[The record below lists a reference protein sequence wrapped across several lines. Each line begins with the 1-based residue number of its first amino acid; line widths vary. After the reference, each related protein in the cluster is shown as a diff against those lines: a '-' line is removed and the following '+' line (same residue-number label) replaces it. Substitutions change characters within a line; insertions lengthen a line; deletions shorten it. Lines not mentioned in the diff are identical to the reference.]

1 MGSSNRLGKTARMR
15 QGARSAMARLEESFK
30 LRYLGVGFIWAW
42 VYCSY
47 ETSALYPDREGIGI
61 NADPSWLASATAV
74 VVALFACGLLLR
86 RTDLS
91 RSRTLRSL
99 AMAFVATGTVLS
111 AIVGIVPLP
120 AGIVYGLSGALS
132 GTGTALLCLMWGDA
146 LSRLDVEQMEIAV
159 PAASLATF
167 LCVLVFPYLQGV
179 VGVVAVTSL
188 PLLSGGM
195 LAATYHGLAAKRMLQ
210 PAGKASKGVRSEF
223 GRIAVILFVAYF
235 VIGCIGALQE
245 AEEPFVQVFGFDLP
259 TFIGSGFGIVLVVCF
274 IFFSL
279 KIDFA
284 SLFRWQDVLPS
295 FVSSTIMAIADTC
308 LQAVSYLY
316 VIALAKRRFISVA
329 VGIGTSQ
336 GALQLG
342 VLAGNLAGEAASP
355 LVASGSLNVFV
366 VVLALICLFS
376 FSLALL
382 PARGGKAPMR
392 AAAGGSEPAEEV
404 LGYLAKGRSQPYIRE
419 ELLLSK
425 NTVATHVKHIYQK
438 LDVHSRQELLDLF
451 ETKG

>member
-61 NADPSWLASATAV
+61 NADPSVLASATAV

-99 AMAFVATGTVLS
+99 AMAFVATGH
-111 AIVGIVPLP
+111 
-120 AGIVYGLSGALS
+120 GALRHRRHRPAPGRPRVRPERRPVRNGNGASVPHVGRRPLAS
-132 GTGTALLCLMWGDA
+132 GRGADGDRRA
-146 LSRLDVEQMEIAV
+146 GRLAR
-159 PAASLATF
+159 PRS

-245 AEEPFVQVFGFDLP
+245 AEEPFVQGVRIRP
-259 TFIGSGFGIVLVVCF
+259 AHVHRVGFGIVLVVCF
-274 IFFSL
+274 IF
-279 KIDFA
+279 
-284 SLFRWQDVLPS
+284 
-295 FVSSTIMAIADTC
+295 
-308 LQAVSYLY
+308 
-316 VIALAKRRFISVA
+316 
-329 VGIGTSQ
+329 
-336 GALQLG
+336 
-342 VLAGNLAGEAASP
+342 
-355 LVASGSLNVFV
+355 
-366 VVLALICLFS
+366 
-376 FSLALL
+376 
-382 PARGGKAPMR
+382 
-392 AAAGGSEPAEEV
+392 
-404 LGYLAKGRSQPYIRE
+404 
-419 ELLLSK
+419 
-425 NTVATHVKHIYQK
+425 
-438 LDVHSRQELLDLF
+438 
-451 ETKG
+451 

>member
-1 MGSSNRLGKTARMR
+1 MGSSNQLGKTARMR

-195 LAATYHGLAAKRMLQ
+195 LAATDHGLAA
-210 PAGKASKGVRSEF
+210 
-223 GRIAVILFVAYF
+223 
-235 VIGCIGALQE
+235 
-245 AEEPFVQVFGFDLP
+245 
-259 TFIGSGFGIVLVVCF
+259 
-274 IFFSL
+274 
-279 KIDFA
+279 
-284 SLFRWQDVLPS
+284 
-295 FVSSTIMAIADTC
+295 
-308 LQAVSYLY
+308 
-316 VIALAKRRFISVA
+316 
-329 VGIGTSQ
+329 
-336 GALQLG
+336 
-342 VLAGNLAGEAASP
+342 
-355 LVASGSLNVFV
+355 
-366 VVLALICLFS
+366 
-376 FSLALL
+376 
-382 PARGGKAPMR
+382 
-392 AAAGGSEPAEEV
+392 
-404 LGYLAKGRSQPYIRE
+404 
-419 ELLLSK
+419 
-425 NTVATHVKHIYQK
+425 
-438 LDVHSRQELLDLF
+438 
-451 ETKG
+451 